1 MPAVC
6 LAAGDLNE
14 VEDVEALQPG
24 RFNREQVGGE
34 HLGGVLTD
42 ELAPGGLAA
51 PRSRRDAQELGHSHV
66 RDLEAQL
73 ERLALDALVAPARVL
88 FRELQDQRPPLG
100 VAGRT
105 LPRRACRK
113 AAHLCRTK
121 SRCQRSKVTGF
132 GSRADQP
139 DLGRSWL
146 KAANRTRS
154 PGCQAGLP
162 TLRSR
167 TRS

>member
-1 MPAVC
+1 VC
-6 LAAGDLNE
+6 LAAGDVNE
-14 VEDVEALQPG
+14 EEDVEALQPG

-51 PRSRRDAQELGHSHV
+51 PRSRRDALAAQDLGHSHV

-73 ERLALDALVAPARVL
+73 ECLALDALVAPARVL
-88 FRELQDQRPPLG
+88 FRELEDQRPPLG
-100 VAGRT
+100 VAGGT
-105 LPRRACRK
+105 LPRRALPKGRP
-113 AAHLCRTK
+113 LCRTK
-121 SRCQRSKVTGF
+121 SRCQRSKVSGF
-132 GSRADQP
+132 GSRADQA

-146 KAANRTRS
+146 KAANRMRS

-162 TLRSR
+162 TLRSK